1 MKKQILLSMLV
12 CSLLLSGCGGT
23 AAETETAA
31 DVAVNTETE
40 TAAETEAKYPLAVET
55 ADYGGEEFRTLCYTQ
70 GDPGTMKQLL
80 DFAWTDDQKGEV
92 LNDAVYAR
100 NLKVEEDFNIAIFWE
115 ESDDVKGTTKNA
127 VVAGETVYDIV
138 QPYVNDAMV
147 MGQSNEVWDM
157 APLMDLNAPWWDA
170 ALQRDL
176 MLGGKL
182 YCLTGDVTL
191 GDEELNYGIFY
202 NKALVEQYG
211 LADLPGL
218 DDPYTMVKE
227 GKWTIDAMYTFA
239 QGATSD
245 INGDGTM
252 DINDAYGIGSD
263 YGLACVVFY
272 GTGGQLARIS
282 GDGSPEIVLNN
293 ERNEAVIE
301 RLATVYC
308 DTNAS
313 IMVTNMGSDGWTKLN
328 NMLMENR
335 LLFRLG
341 SIYDLKDFRE
351 MIDDFGIL
359 PNPKYDEAQAD
370 YCHIISTNW
379 CPCIAVPVTI
389 TGDAL
394 ERTTVLLEA
403 LSCYSD
409 QVMEAYYDVNLST
422 KLVRDEES
430 ADMFDIIF
438 ETKYYDLGKVF
449 NWGGIEGIIG
459 TVVKAGGG
467 FASTYARSESKIIE
481 AMEKTWALYG
491 G

>member
-1 MKKQILLSMLV
+1 MKKQIFCILLAA
-12 CSLLLSGCGGT
+12 LLLTGCGGSSAETEQAADTSGQTETT
-23 AAETETAA
+23 AAE
-31 DVAVNTETE
+31 ETE
-40 TAAETEAKYPLAVET
+40 SKYPLAVET

-100 NLKVEEDFNIAIFWE
+100 NLKVEEDFNVVIAWE
-115 ESDDVKGTTKNA
+115 ENDDVKKTAKNA

-138 QPYVNDAMV
+138 QPYINDSAV
-147 MGQSNEVWDM
+147 MGLDGELWDL
-157 APLMDLNAPWWDA
+157 APLMDLDAPWWDE

-176 MLGGKL
+176 MLGGRL
-182 YCLTGDVTL
+182 YCLTGDVTV

-211 LADLPGL
+211 LADLPGM

-239 QGATSD
+239 QGSTTD
-245 INGDGTM
+245 LNGDGTM

-282 GDGSPEIVLNN
+282 ADGSPEIVFNN

-301 RLATVYC
+301 TLAKVYC

-359 PNPKYDEAQAD
+359 PNPKYDEAQED

-379 CPCIAVPVTI
+379 CPCISVPVTI
-389 TGDAL
+389 TGEAL
-394 ERTTVLLEA
+394 ERTTILLEA

-409 QVMEAYYDVNLST
+409 QVVEAYYDVNLST

-449 NWGGIEGIIG
+449 NWGSIEGIIG
-459 TVVKAGGG
+459 TVVQAGGG